1 MRSPI
6 GGRRRTTPQTT
17 GSRTSAPVPVLGPHP
32 RGDRLRQVGD
42 DRRDRCGDDHFRRDR
57 GSGES
62 VAIALF
68 DSPGKAD
75 RRRAADSAR
84 DARAAFH
91 FVADRI
97 AERGQLSANDL
108 ARGEAGIVSV
118 AGQKVAAFRG
128 DDGALRA
135 VSSRCTH
142 LGCQVISGSSL
153 KRSPRHAP
161 RSPSMD

>member
-1 MRSPI
+1 M
-6 GGRRRTTPQTT
+6 
-17 GSRTSAPVPVLGPHP
+17 
-32 RGDRLRQVGD
+32 
-42 DRRDRCGDDHFRRDR
+42 
-57 GSGES
+57 
-62 VAIALF
+62 AIALF

-97 AERGQLSANDL
+97 AERGQRSANDL

-135 VSSRCTH
+135 VSTRCTH
-142 LGCQVISGSSL
+142 LGCQVRWNAAERTWDCPCHGSRFGVEGEVL
-153 KRSPRHAP
+153 NGPRCGRCRAAP
-161 RSPSMD
+161 SRERHRDIA

>member
-1 MRSPI
+1 MTGGTVAAMIIFDAIVGRENPWRSLYSTRRVKPI
-6 GGRRRTTPQTT
+6 
-17 GSRTSAPVPVLGPHP
+17 AAGP
-32 RGDRLRQVGD
+32 RILL
-42 DRRDRCGDDHFRRDR
+42 
-57 GSGES
+57 EN
-62 VAIALF
+62 
-68 DSPGKAD
+68 
-75 RRRAADSAR
+75 
-84 DARAAFH
+84 ARAAFH

>member
-1 MRSPI
+1 VTGGTVAAMIIFDAIVGRENPWRSLYSTRRVKPI
-6 GGRRRTTPQTT
+6 
-17 GSRTSAPVPVLGPHP
+17 AAGP
-32 RGDRLRQVGD
+32 RILL
-42 DRRDRCGDDHFRRDR
+42 
-57 GSGES
+57 EN
-62 VAIALF
+62 
-68 DSPGKAD
+68 
-75 RRRAADSAR
+75 
-84 DARAAFH
+84 ARAAFH

-142 LGCQVISGSSL
+142 LGCQVRWNAAERTWDCPCHGSRFGVEGEVL
-153 KRSPRHAP
+153 NGPAVRPLPRRSVT
-161 RSPSMD
+161 